1 MIKITTNGGKLRNEY
16 KVAIDPSLSMIHP
29 GKFKLKFSH
38 FPQEDGFDS
47 EIIQG
52 WETWISAGGWST
64 WKSGGC
70 SRCDISLYTEG
81 GTHIFTKTW
90 NAMLDGDKLE
100 QAFSFFCKSNPKCKG
115 IVIGS
120 HDGAWGHWVDPVR
133 EMGTECLIIEGSKK
147 QFAQLE
153 KNYSKYAN
161 CTLLNHIVTVDGE
174 DVTWYTTDKGYS
186 DSVIPGIS
194 EKFNHVNDV
203 LQETHPS
210 KSINEIIR
218 KYGYEKFDFLHLDL
232 EGYDADLIMG
242 LEYFPRLIVFEN
254 EHVIHAGKYD
264 GVINFLKKEGY
275 NIIEEGIDTMAVKC

>member
-90 NAMLDGDKLE
+90 NAML
-100 QAFSFFCKSNPKCKG
+100 
-115 IVIGS
+115 
-120 HDGAWGHWVDPVR
+120 

-174 DVTWYTTDKGYS
+174 DVTWYTTDNGYS